1 MTVVAIRAD
10 QPRPNRPATYREYLV
25 SVGLHPKTIRTYCW
39 AIDRAHTAI
48 TNMGTT
54 LADANVFDLAALA
67 QGVANS
73 NSMRGQLRCA
83 LKHYYLWTDR
93 LDAPLR
99 AIRVPPQPAMVCK
112 TLEVDEARRLAETA
126 REFGHPKGTAV
137 LLGLFL
143 ALRREEIAM
152 AQWER
157 FDDRL
162 DWYTVT
168 GKGDRTATIPVPPP
182 LARYLASPPSQGWI
196 FPGRRGLRAYVTPAT
211 IWTWTKQVAEAAG
224 IEGFSTHRLR
234 HTALTTA
241 LDHSENLRAVQSFA
255 RHANPQQTAGYTRTT
270 LDQLRGIADGL
281 DY

>member
-10 QPRPNRPATYREYLV
+10 QPRPNRPATYREYLM
-25 SVGLHPKTIRTYCW
+25 SVGLHPKTIRTYCQT
-39 AIDRAHTAI
+39 IDRAHTAI
-48 TNMGTT
+48 TQMGAT

-73 NSMRGQLRCA
+73 NSMRSQLRCA
-83 LKHYYLWTDR
+83 LKHFYAWTDR
-93 LDAPLR
+93 NDAPLR
-99 AIRVPPQPAMVCK
+99 AIRVPPQPAMVCR
-112 TLEVDEARRLAETA
+112 TLEVDEARRLAQVA
-126 REFGHPKGTAV
+126 RDFAHPKGTAV
-137 LLGLFL
+137 LLGLYL
-143 ALRREEIAM
+143 ALRREEIAA
-152 AQWER
+152 AQWQR
-157 FDDRL
+157 FDERL

-196 FPGRRGLRAYVTPAT
+196 FPGRRGKGAHVNPAT
-211 IWTWTKQVAEAAG
+211 VWDWTKQVAAAAG
-224 IEGFSTHRLR
+224 IVPFTTHRLR

-241 LDHSENLRAVQSFA
+241 LDRTENLRAVQSFA